1 MGLRSHF
8 FLLLLFLVVDVPR
21 EFVEQVFNV
30 LPLFRLTVVSVL

>member
-30 LPLFRLTVVSVL
+30 LLLFRLTVVGIL